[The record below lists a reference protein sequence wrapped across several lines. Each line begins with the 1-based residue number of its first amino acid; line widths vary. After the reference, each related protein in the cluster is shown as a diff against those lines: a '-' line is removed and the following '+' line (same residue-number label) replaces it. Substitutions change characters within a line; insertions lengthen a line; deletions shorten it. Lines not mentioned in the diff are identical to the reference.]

1 MKKEDLRIV
10 FMGTPAFAV
19 ESLKALVENRYN
31 VVGVITTPDKPAGR
45 GYQMQASEVKKYALA
60 HDLLLLQPEKL
71 KNEVFLNELQQ
82 LNADLQIVVA
92 FRMLPEVVW
101 NMPRFGTFNLH
112 ASLLPQYRGA
122 APINWAIING
132 EKETGV
138 TTFFLSHEI
147 DTGKIIF
154 QERIPINDDDN
165 AGTLHDKLMKL
176 GAELVLKTV
185 DAILENSIDTIPQNE
200 LISDETI
207 LKPAPKI
214 FKETCRINWDDT
226 ATNIRN
232 LIRGLSPMPAAWT
245 ELILPDQSPL
255 TLKIYESEIVRSEND
270 KMPGTIISD
279 HKNYMDIATR
289 EGYLRILDLQIAG
302 KKRMNIKNFLNG
314 FQLSEGTKVR

>member
-1 MKKEDLRIV
+1 MRKEDLRIV
-10 FMGTPAFAV
+10 FMGTPTFAV
-19 ESLKALVENRYN
+19 ESLKALVENGYN

-45 GYQMQASEVKKYALA
+45 GYRMQASEVKKYALE

-71 KNEVFLNELQQ
+71 KNEVFLNELKQ
-82 LNADLQIVVA
+82 LKADLQIVVA

-101 NMPRFGTFNLH
+101 NMPRLGTFNLH

-154 QERIPINDDDN
+154 REKMPINDDDN

-185 DAILENSIDTIPQNE
+185 DAVLENSIDTIPQSE

-214 FKETCRINWDDT
+214 FKETCRINWEDT
-226 ATNIRN
+226 AENIYN
-232 LIRGLSPMPAAWT
+232 LIRGLSPTPTAW
-245 ELILPDQSPL
+245 P
-255 TLKIYESEIVRSEND
+255 N
-270 KMPGTIISD
+270 
-279 HKNYMDIATR
+279 
-289 EGYLRILDLQIAG
+289 
-302 KKRMNIKNFLNG
+302 
-314 FQLSEGTKVR
+314 